1 MEKKQQKTSTIYN
14 KFSCLKKV
22 EKEHFQKKSQQPGCM
37 RTCRTSLIYWIMVN
51 TKGKRGGVMVEVMVM
66 GVLFYIVLFLALIA
80 FINNRIRPIRQNK
93 KKIEELE
100 TRIAQLEHERKK

>member
-1 MEKKQQKTSTIYN
+1 M
-14 KFSCLKKV
+14 
-22 EKEHFQKKSQQPGCM
+22 
-37 RTCRTSLIYWIMVN
+37 
-51 TKGKRGGVMVEVMVM
+51 EVMVM